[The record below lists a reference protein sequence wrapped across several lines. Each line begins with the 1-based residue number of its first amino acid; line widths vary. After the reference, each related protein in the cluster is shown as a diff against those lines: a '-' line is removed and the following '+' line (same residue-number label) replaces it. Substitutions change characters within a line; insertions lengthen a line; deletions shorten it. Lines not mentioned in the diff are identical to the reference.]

1 MKIVLMILEA
11 VILASSLSLDAFFA
25 SFAYG
30 SNKIKIP
37 FSSAMIINVVCGVI
51 LGISLF
57 TGALIRPWLSPDISS
72 CICFL
77 ILFLIGMIKLLDN
90 ITKSF
95 IRKHGNLSKDLH
107 FSLLNF
113 RFVLNVYAD
122 PEKADADSSK
132 SISPA
137 EAFSLAIALS
147 LDGMA
152 VGFGAALGNV
162 NGLAVFLSS
171 LVTGGT
177 AVLLGSFLGNKIASR
192 LRFNVSWVSG
202 VILILLAVQKI
213 L

>member
-1 MKIVLMILEA
+1 MKIALMILEA

-37 FSSAMIINVVCGVI
+37 FSSAMIINLVCAVI

-57 TGALIRPWLSPDISS
+57 LGAVIRPWLSPGLSS

-90 ITKSF
+90 MTKSF
-95 IRKHGNLSKDLH
+95 IRKHGDLSKDIH

-113 RFVLNVYAD
+113 KFVLNVYAD

-152 VGFGAALGNV
+152 VGFGAALGDV
-162 NGLAVFLSS
+162 NSLAVFLSS
-171 LVTGGT
+171 LVTGAA
-177 AVLLGSFLGNKIASR
+177 AVLLGSLIGNKVASR
-192 LRFNVSWVSG
+192 LRFNISWLSG
-202 VILILLAVQKI
+202 VILTILAVLNI
-213 L
+213 I

>member
-37 FSSAMIINVVCGVI
+37 FSSAMIINAVCSGI
-51 LGISLF
+51 LGISLIL
-57 TGALIRPWLSPDISS
+57 GSLIRPWLSPGISS

-77 ILFLIGMIKLLDN
+77 ILFAIGMIKLLDN
-90 ITKSF
+90 ITKAF
-95 IRKHGNLSKDLH
+95 IRKHGELSKDIR

-122 PEKADADSSK
+122 PEKADADLSK

-152 VGFGAALGNV
+152 VGFGAALGEV
-162 NGLAVFLSS
+162 NGPAVFLSS
-171 LVTGGT
+171 LITGAA
-177 AVLLGSFLGNKIASR
+177 AVLLGSLLGNKIAAR
-192 LRFNVSWVSG
+192 LRFNVSWLSG
-202 VILILLAVQKI
+202 VILIILAIRKMV
-213 L
+213 